1 VVGRGLGGAITGK
14 IGRIHSIE
22 LGQHTIRNVLVNFP
36 DPESY
41 FPDSLIIQRV
51 DRNGTLGGELLSRFT
66 VIFNFPQEKV
76 YLKPNSSLK
85 RAFYFNMSGL
95 NIRAKGASLNMFE
108 VSEVREGSA
117 GDVAG
122 IKPGDLILSINNIPA
137 SQLKLEDINA
147 LFNSKPG
154 RKLKIVISRGGV
166 TLPLELI
173 LTQDI

>member
-1 VVGRGLGGAITGK
+1 
-14 IGRIHSIE
+14 
-22 LGQHTIRNVLVNFP
+22 
-36 DPESY
+36 
-41 FPDSLIIQRV
+41 
-51 DRNGTLGGELLSRFT
+51 
-66 VIFNFPQEKV
+66 
-76 YLKPNSSLK
+76 
-85 RAFYFNMSGL
+85 
-95 NIRAKGASLNMFE
+95 
-108 VSEVREGSA
+108 VREGSA